1 MCRSDGGA
9 QLYELVGFPY
19 YGVYLGLLDVYY
31 AAGARQEVHCEL
43 GKIDADAVSIWRLA
57 QTIVL
62 NQHIISVSAWS
73 PDFKNWHRIDEGH
86 DLIPLGPEGSFES
99 HICCA

>member
-1 MCRSDGGA
+1 MCCSDGGP
-9 QLYELVGFPY
+9 QLYELLGFPY

-43 GKIDADAVSIWRLA
+43 
-57 QTIVL
+57 
-62 NQHIISVSAWS
+62 AWS